1 MFIFDMYVFSIYM
14 MSDVVLGVI
23 NQLDIILFFREF
35 IDLMEEI

>member
-1 MFIFDMYVFSIYM
+1 MFIFDMYVFSIYI